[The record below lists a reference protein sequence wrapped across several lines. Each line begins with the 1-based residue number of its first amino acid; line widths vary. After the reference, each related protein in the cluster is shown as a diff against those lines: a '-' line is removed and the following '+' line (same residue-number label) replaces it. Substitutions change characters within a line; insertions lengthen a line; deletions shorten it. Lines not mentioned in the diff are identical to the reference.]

1 MEKDMKSKAI
11 MHISCII
18 IVFVSAID
26 TYWLSKNSEFITQV
40 EQNPIGQYLIYLD
53 NGDVS
58 LFIFC
63 KFIGTY
69 LSIATLYFA
78 WPLQHKKINIIAFS
92 IALAQLLLLFYL
104 YHTPLT
110 RL

>member
-1 MEKDMKSKAI
+1 MKSKAI

-58 LFIFC
+58 
-63 KFIGTY
+63 
-69 LSIATLYFA
+69 
-78 WPLQHKKINIIAFS
+78 
-92 IALAQLLLLFYL
+92 
-104 YHTPLT
+104 
-110 RL
+110 